1 MGGSQACPQCGAAI
15 AADATWCSR
24 CGLQRGASPD
34 QSDGHAAETTAGP
47 DQYITEVCRNCGA
60 SLALGA
66 AWCGMCGQSIG
77 APLVTTVAPAPYWG
91 EGFTAPRSSAGERNL
106 STLWR
111 KSSRGAKAG
120 IGATVVVAILFLAAI
135 GASSGTSDASDAPS
149 EPATTTPLNV
159 AAGSLSSSATASMSP
174 SATAPSASLSASPTA
189 SSADPDDEASG
200 SAGASFPPNATGV
213 LPPTSGASSADRLP
227 GEPDPSLTPGALNPV
242 VTQATIGA
250 TICVS
255 GWTATIRPSSS
266 FTTAL
271 KVEQIGQYGYT
282 DTSTSSYEEDHL
294 ISLELG
300 GAPADPRNLW
310 PEPYAI
316 SLADG
321 RPTGAHTKD
330 GFETKLKSQVCAG
343 AITLAVAQSEIGDH
357 WVHAYYG
364 IALTASPTIPTS
376 TAAPTAHITPRPS
389 TPAAT
394 SQPAALK
401 VQITSLPA
409 SINHGANATLVA
421 VTSPGATCSATV
433 TYASGTVSTAA
444 GLKTKPV
451 ADSAGTVSWTW
462 KVGTSTKAGTSTAKV
477 TCSLDGHSASAS
489 KTFTVS

>member
-1 MGGSQACPQCGAAI
+1 MPIGRRFWRGFEPRASEALKKAPDGPVALFPQRFRLRAA
-15 AADATWCSR
+15 
-24 CGLQRGASPD
+24 AS
-34 QSDGHAAETTAGP
+34 
-47 DQYITEVCRNCGA
+47 
-60 SLALGA
+60 
-66 AWCGMCGQSIG
+66 
-77 APLVTTVAPAPYWG
+77 VAV
-91 EGFTAPRSSAGERNL
+91 
-106 STLWR
+106 
-111 KSSRGAKAG
+111 
-120 IGATVVVAILFLAAI
+120 IVVLLAA
-135 GASSGTSDASDAPS
+135 GCSAAP
-149 EPATTTPLNV
+149 E
-159 AAGSLSSSATASMSP
+159 LSVGATASQLLTTN
-174 SATAPSASLSASPTA
+174 AAGPSASETAPASVSASPTA

-200 SAGASFPPNATGV
+200 SAGASFPPNATGA
-213 LPPTSGASSADRLP
+213 LPPTSGGSSADRLP
-227 GEPDPSLTPGALNPV
+227 GEPDPRLTPGALNPV

-310 PEPYAI
+310 PEPYTI

-330 GFETKLKSQVCAG
+330 GFETKLKTEVCAG
-343 AITLAVAQSEIGDH
+343 AITLALAQTEIGDH

-364 IALTASPTIPTS
+364 IALTASPTNPAA
-376 TAAPTAHITPRPS
+376 TAAPTAHITSRP
-389 TPAAT
+389 TAPAAT

-477 TCSLDGHSASAS
+477 TCSLGGHSASAS